1 MAKRSTYGTGITQ
14 KVRIGIESAEDMR
27 DWESWNDK
35 RNSSGDPIAHIEAQ
49 AREILQNAGLPVDPA
64 AYWDRQTPEVQSLQ
78 WYALEVL
85 RLSEYLNREVAMGNA
100 RSAAKWGVFLGQ
112 LWQEARMKYLF
123 EPDVLERHRQR
134 NKRRESG
141 KEGGKA
147 VRKDVAHKRWK
158 DEADRIRGELASK
171 GKAAPKKSY
180 LAKMVKKN
188 LRLEAKIDTISRKI

>member
-1 MAKRSTYGTGITQ
+1 MAKRSTYGTGITE

-78 WYALEVL
+78 WYALEAL

-112 LWQEARMKYLF
+112 LWAEAAMKFRWEKAALKGVDQEKNLRAG
-123 EPDVLERHRQR
+123 
-134 NKRRESG
+134 RESG
-141 KEGGKA
+141 VSDEDIRA
-147 VRKDVAHKRWK
+147 VTND
-158 DEADRIRGELASK
+158 
-171 GKAAPKKSY
+171 PKYPTRQKQANRLGLSVRQ
-180 LAKMVKKN
+180 LNRRLKN
-188 LRLEAKIDTISRKI
+188 LT

>member
-1 MAKRSTYGTGITQ
+1 MAKRSTYGTGITE

-35 RNSSGDPIAHIEAQ
+35 HNSSGDPIAHIEAQ

-64 AYWDRQTPEVQSLQ
+64 AYWDRQTPEVHSLQ
-78 WYALEVL
+78 WYALESL
-85 RLSEYLNREVAMGNA
+85 RLTEYLNREAAMGNA

-134 NKRRESG
+134 NERRKIAKEAADSNKRDDPHKQW
-141 KEGGKA
+141 KE
-147 VRKDVAHKRWK
+147 
-158 DEADRIRGELASK
+158 EADRIRIERNSK
-171 GKAAPKKSY
+171 GLPKLSKIG
-180 LAKMVKKN
+180 LAEAVKKN
-188 LRLEAKIDTISRKI
+188 LRLTDSVHTIRKRI